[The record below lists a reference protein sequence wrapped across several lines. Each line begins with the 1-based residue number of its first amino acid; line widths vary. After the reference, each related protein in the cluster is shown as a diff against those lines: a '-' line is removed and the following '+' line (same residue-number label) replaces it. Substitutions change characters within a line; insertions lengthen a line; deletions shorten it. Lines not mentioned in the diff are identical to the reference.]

1 VAQSRPGKKPLDRA
15 LPNDEA
21 KLRDLYRRLR
31 KHGPVL
37 LVVDQPATTEGTTE
51 QGHFLL

>member
-1 VAQSRPGKKPLDRA
+1 VAQSRPGKKLLDRA
-15 LPNDEA
+15 LPNDE
-21 KLRDLYRRLR
+21 
-31 KHGPVL
+31 PVL